1 MSEVQYKAVVTL
13 HENAVN
19 NWTASVE
26 GYNKDGKLYHD
37 KKIKFKGTREAA
49 LDNTVKV
56 LNLAEY
62 SVIINDLTAQN
73 EKNTLIAKLG
83 RKLADASNLDLFIN
97 NEKLIVVH
105 FWDNQ
110 TIDLNK
116 QRQVFTGELFEEQG
130 TLKIKI
136 IQIDAVYT
144 EDLLSHKERTET
156 QAVFELNNENLFKE
170 ISQSCVASFSNE
182 AKRTDELLTIISKTK
197 KIK

>member
-1 MSEVQYKAVVTL
+1 M
-13 HENAVN
+13 
-19 NWTASVE
+19 
-26 GYNKDGKLYHD
+26 
-37 KKIKFKGTREAA
+37 
-49 LDNTVKV
+49 
-56 LNLAEY
+56 
-62 SVIINDLTAQN
+62 
-73 EKNTLIAKLG
+73 
-83 RKLADASNLDLFIN
+83 ADANNLDIFIN

-110 TIDLNK
+110 TIDLDK
-116 QRQVFTGELFEEQG
+116 KRQVFTGELFEEKG

-170 ISQSCVASFSNE
+170 ISQSSIASFSN
-182 AKRTDELLTIISKTK
+182 APQRTEELLTIISKAK